1 MNFIRLE
8 LTFFFLINLE
18 FEGTTMV
25 LVRYP
30 DRFNLIAV
38 VNGCA
43 QKYLKKLANEFPL
56 GEIT

>member
-1 MNFIRLE
+1 MNFIRVE

-43 QKYLKKLANEFPL
+43 QKYLKKLEDEFHL